1 MLHQMHVEIVE
12 TKKRKDDFKINKKP
26 FVYKETDFPTI
37 INSERKKTASH
48 YASGD
53 KNDSYAFAIDCSLV
67 ANEVNSKI
75 EEEKREEESE
85 VSQLFGTK
93 QLQMNCCLKCGEEA
107 RFILFLFVIL

>member
-12 TKKRKDDFKINKKP
+12 TKKRKEDLKINKKP
-26 FVYKETDFPTI
+26 FVYKETDFPAI
-37 INSERKKTASH
+37 VNSERKKSSH
-48 YASGD
+48 VASGICYRN
-53 KNDSYAFAIDCSLV
+53 KAVRALLWIFT

-107 RFILFLFVIL
+107 CSVAFFSN